1 MAVGIDAEDTQRRW
15 DYRDFNDMYVPCGF
29 GGVSDMKLKVTM
41 IGLAL
46 AAIGIAVPFAL
57 SACGG
62 SSSAGG
68 GSSSSTAP
76 AGASGQQTYTLEVLN
91 GKLATKYG
99 ILGPDG
105 RGHDSFVPSHMRVK
119 AGEPVTLTVYNYD
132 EGPHTFT
139 IDELH
144 INQTIKAHV
153 SDTQPSVTTFTVTFP
168 AAKTYRFYCSLPCDA
183 GQGGWAMTSDRT
195 GHGPSQD
202 GFMAGFVSA
211 V

>member
-1 MAVGIDAEDTQRRW
+1 M
-15 DYRDFNDMYVPCGF
+15 N
-29 GGVSDMKLKVTM
+29 MKRTI
-41 IGLAL
+41 IGLAV
-46 AAIGIAVPFAL
+46 AAIGIAVPLAL
-57 SACGG
+57 SACG
-62 SSSAGG
+62 SSAAARG
-68 GSSSSTAP
+68 GSSASTAP
-76 AGASGQQTYTLEVLN
+76 APGSDQQTYTLEVLN

-105 RGHDSFVPSHMRVK
+105 RGHDSFVPSHLRVS
-119 AGEPVTLTVYNYD
+119 AGQPVTFKVYNYD

-144 INQTIKAHV
+144 VTQMITAHV

-168 AAKTYRFYCSLPCDA
+168 TAKTYRFYCSLPCDA
-183 GQGGWAMTSDRT
+183 GQGGWAMTADRT
-195 GHGPSQD
+195 GHGRSQD

>member
-1 MAVGIDAEDTQRRW
+1 
-15 DYRDFNDMYVPCGF
+15 
-29 GGVSDMKLKVTM
+29 MKIKMTM

-46 AAIGIAVPFAL
+46 AAIGIAVPFTL
-57 SACGG
+57 TACGG
-62 SSSAGG
+62 GTSTSG
-68 GSSSSTAP
+68 GSSSSTA
-76 AGASGQQTYTLEVLN
+76 AGGSAQQAYTLEVLN

-105 RGHDSFVPSHMRVK
+105 RGHDSFVPAHMRVK
-119 AGEPVTLTVYNYD
+119 AGGPVTFTVYNYD

-144 INQTIKAHV
+144 INQMIAAHV

-168 AAKTYRFYCSLPCDA
+168 STKTYRFYCSLPCDA
-183 GQGGWAMTSDRT
+183 GQGGWAMTADRK
-195 GHGPSQD
+195 GHGLSQD
-202 GFMAGFVSA
+202 GFMAGYVSA